1 MADKFTELLS
11 DTSSYPYIYLFGT
24 DGNGGLWKT
33 RNVPVKYS
41 DCRLNNL
48 PTQEA
53 NPTGYATV
61 EKYCSDSVNFIH
73 EKRVGLF
80 FYSRPSQENRFGT
93 GTGKT
98 QSAITILNEYLI
110 ERVKLHVTGQRVI
123 TDNPVYFC
131 KSTDLQTT
139 FNSQFRGTYQM
150 QETASKKYYAVK
162 DRIKSVD
169 LLVFDDVA
177 TKATTEA
184 FTEEL
189 YEIIDYRA
197 TEELATIFTSNVP
210 LSEIAD
216 LLGDRIASRIEG
228 MTVPVEFKGKD
239 FRKKVL

>member
-1 MADKFTELLS
+1 MTDKFIELLS

-61 EKYCSDSVNFIH
+61 EKYCSDSISFIH

-123 TDNPVYFC
+123 NDNPVYF
-131 KSTDLQTT
+131 
-139 FNSQFRGTYQM
+139 
-150 QETASKKYYAVK
+150 
-162 DRIKSVD
+162 
-169 LLVFDDVA
+169 
-177 TKATTEA
+177 
-184 FTEEL
+184 
-189 YEIIDYRA
+189 
-197 TEELATIFTSNVP
+197 
-210 LSEIAD
+210 
-216 LLGDRIASRIEG
+216 
-228 MTVPVEFKGKD
+228 
-239 FRKKVL
+239 

>member
-1 MADKFTELLS
+1 MTDKFAELLA

-24 DGNGGLWKT
+24 DGTGGLWKT

-41 DCRLNNL
+41 DCRLDNL
-48 PTQEA
+48 PTKAE

-61 EKYCSDSVNFIH
+61 EKYCQNSITFVHD
-73 EKRVGLF
+73 KRVGLF
-80 FYSRPSQENRFGT
+80 FFSRPSQQNKFGT

-98 QSAITILNEYLI
+98 QSAITVLNEYLL
-110 ERVKLHVTGQRVI
+110 ERVKLHVSGQHRI
-123 TDNPVYFC
+123 EYNPVYFL
-131 KSTDLQTT
+131 KSTELQTV

-150 QETASKKYYAVK
+150 QEDASKKYYAVK
-162 DRIKSVD
+162 DRAKTVD

-177 TKATTEA
+177 TKGITEA
-184 FTEEL
+184 YTEEL
-189 YEIIDYRA
+189 YEIIDHRA

-210 LSEIAD
+210 LSELAE

-239 FRKKVL
+239 WRKKVL